1 MQSAPAVLDVVESML
16 HEVTLTPPDR
26 APAPPVVAGIG
37 TTASRA
43 LAGSLLADAF
53 AAEGITPGGS
63 VPFDDPDAL
72 LADRSW
78 SLALVLSPWKIE
90 LASRLPAMTAS
101 ATRIVAADTLVRTAQ
116 GVLGVNTNTWAAQAA
131 MQALL
136 PGDAPPQVLVLGSG
150 GSARSVAAAVR
161 RAWPRAELF
170 GSARNAAALTGWA
183 TAFDA
188 TAVSPAD
195 AADLS
200 PTLVV
205 NTTTWGETPESEQRP
220 FAFDTARILA
230 PGRYLFDLNN
240 RTSTLQTAALTAG
253 MSVMSGTL
261 MQRVTNACRAR
272 LLRELSR

>member
-1 MQSAPAVLDVVESML
+1 MQAAPAVLDVVESML
-16 HEVTLTPPDR
+16 DEVTLTVPD
-26 APAPPVVAGIG
+26 PAPTAPVVAGIG

-53 AAEGITPGGS
+53 AAEGIEPAGS
-63 VPFDDPDAL
+63 LPFTDPDPL
-72 LADRSW
+72 LADPSW

-90 LASRLPAMTAS
+90 LASRLPVLTAS
-101 ATRIVAADTLVRTAQ
+101 AARIAAADTLVRTAD

-131 MQALL
+131 MQVLL
-136 PGDAPPQVLVLGSG
+136 PGVPPRQVLILGSG

-161 RAWPRAELF
+161 RAWPETELF
-170 GSARNAAALTGWA
+170 GSARNAEALAGW
-183 TAFDA
+183 TSSCDA
-188 TAVSPAD
+188 TAVTPEG
-195 AADLS
+195 AAALA

-205 NTTTWGETPESEQRP
+205 NTTTWGETAESEHRP

-240 RTSTLQTAALTAG
+240 RTSALQTTALTAG

-261 MQRVTNACRAR
+261 MQRVTNTCRAR